1 VTDPASGKLCF
12 GPLYR
17 SAVALSHVST
27 NSVFPCALAAAI
39 ASLSPQQLQ
48 NATDTR
54 TQQGLE
60 QLPQLVAGVMSN
72 DAMQQLQA
80 TVTFRKLL
88 SIESNPPISQV
99 IATGVVPRFVTFLQS
114 QSPKLQF
121 EAAWTLTNIASG
133 TSTETRVVVDAGAVP
148 VFVALLRSPHDNVR
162 EQAIWALGNIAGDS
176 PNWRDYVLSF
186 DAMTLLLENFTDMS
200 RDSLIRN
207 AIWTLSNFCR
217 GKPQP
222 SFTVVER
229 ALPVLAFMIRNDDA
243 DVLADACWALSYL
256 SDGPNEKIQAVI
268 NADVLPRL
276 VELLEHKSYSVQTPA
291 LRCIGNIVT
300 GDDQQTQKVIDLR
313 ALHSLAKL
321 LDSPK
326 RSIRKE
332 TCWALSNITAG
343 NQLQIQAV
351 IDAGVVP
358 TLVSMLQVA
367 PLEIKKEVCWALSN
381 ATSGGSLAQIDYLV
395 EFDVIRPLL
404 DMLVVNDV
412 KIVTVAL
419 EGIENILRAG
429 ARADLTDNPYALIV
443 DECGGVARLEAMFQH
458 HNHEI
463 YRKSSDMLA
472 LYFGGEEEDGVV
484 TGGASIAP
492 QVAPSGQLQFGY
504 QPQQQPSNAFLFDQ

>member
-1 VTDPASGKLCF
+1 
-12 GPLYR
+12 
-17 SAVALSHVST
+17 
-27 NSVFPCALAAAI
+27 
-39 ASLSPQQLQ
+39 
-48 NATDTR
+48 
-54 TQQGLE
+54 
-60 QLPQLVAGVMSN
+60 MSN
-72 DAMQQLQA
+72 DAILQLQA

-88 SIESNPPISQV
+88 SIESNPPIGQV

-186 DAMTLLLENFTDMS
+186 DAMSLLLENFTDMS

-429 ARADLTDNPYALIV
+429 ARADLTDNPYATIV
-443 DECGGVARLEAMFQH
+443 EECGGVLRLEAMFQH